1 MHTRYLDEF
10 TVGDIFESR
19 SASLTEAQIMD
30 FALMWD
36 PQPFHI
42 DKQMATKGQFG
53 GIIASGFQTQALAFR
68 LFYDL
73 GLIAKSNIIGLG
85 VDEARW
91 PAPVRPDDSLRNRV
105 EVMEVKPSRSKP
117 DRGVLKLSHTVLNQD
132 DVVVM
137 TFTTLKIVKRYSD
150 RNALSD

>member
-1 MHTRYLDEF
+1 MHTRYLDDFHIGE
-10 TVGDIFESR
+10 TFESR

-30 FALMWD
+30 FALTWD

-42 DKQMATKGQFG
+42 DKQAALKGPFG

-91 PAPVRPDDSLRNRV
+91 PAPVRPDDALRVIV
-105 EVMEVKPSRSKP
+105 EVLEITPSSSKP
-117 DRGVLKLSHTVLNQD
+117 DRGVLKLGYRVLNQD

-137 TFTTLKIVKRYSD
+137 TFTTIKILKRFAD
-150 RNALSD
+150 

>member
-1 MHTRYLDEF
+1 MHTRYLDDF
-10 TVGDIFESR
+10 TVGEIFESR
-19 SASLTEAQIMD
+19 SASLTEGQIMD
-30 FALMWD
+30 FALTWD

-42 DKQMATKGQFG
+42 DKPASIEGPFG
-53 GIIASGFQTQALAFR
+53 GIIASGFQTQVLAFR

-91 PAPVRPDDSLRNRV
+91 PAPVRPDDALRNIV
-105 EVMEVKPSRSKP
+105 EVVEIKPSSSKP
-117 DRGVLKLSHTVLNQD
+117 DRGVLKLAHKVVNQD

-137 TFTTLKIVKRYSD
+137 TFTTIKILR
-150 RNALSD
+150 RFPE

>member
-1 MHTRYLDEF
+1 MHTRYLDDF
-10 TVGDIFESR
+10 KVGDRFESR

-30 FALMWD
+30 FALTWD

-42 DKQMATKGQFG
+42 DKQAALKGAFG

-91 PAPVRPDDSLRNRV
+91 PAPVRPDDALRNIV
-105 EVMEVKPSRSKP
+105 EVLEVKPSSSKP
-117 DRGVLKLSHTVLNQD
+117 DRGVLKLGHTVVNQD
-132 DVVVM
+132 DVTVM
-137 TFTTLKIVKRYSD
+137 TFTTIKILKRHAD
-150 RNALSD
+150 G

>member
-1 MHTRYLDEF
+1 MHTKYLDDF
-10 TVGDIFESR
+10 RVGDLFESR

-30 FALMWD
+30 FALTWD

-42 DKQMATKGQFG
+42 DKQAATKGQFG

-85 VDEARW
+85 VDDARW
-91 PAPVRPDDSLRNRV
+91 PAPVKPDDALRNIV
-105 EVMEVKPSRSKP
+105 EVLEVKPSSSKP
-117 DRGVLKLSHTVLNQD
+117 DRGVLKLAHKVVNQD

-137 TFTTLKIVKRYSD
+137 TFTTLKILR
-150 RNALSD
+150 RHPE

>member
-1 MHTRYLDEF
+1 MHTRYLDDF
-10 TVGDIFESR
+10 TVGEIFVSR

-42 DKQMATKGQFG
+42 DKKASLKGTFG

-85 VDEARW
+85 VDEVRW
-91 PAPVRPDDSLRNRV
+91 PAPVYPDDNLRNRV
-105 EVMEVKPSRSKP
+105 EVFEVTPSKSKP
-117 DRGVLKLSHTVLNQD
+117 NRGVLKLKHTMLNQND
-132 DVVVM
+132 IVVV
-137 TFTTLKIVKRYSD
+137 TFITIKMLKRT
-150 RNALSD
+150 AE

>member
-1 MHTRYLDEF
+1 MHTRYLDDF
-10 TVGDIFESR
+10 SVGEIFESR

-30 FALMWD
+30 FALTWD

-42 DKQMATKGQFG
+42 DKKAATSGQFG

-85 VDEARW
+85 VDDARW
-91 PAPVRPDDSLRNRV
+91 PAPVRPDDALRNRV
-105 EVMEVKPSRSKP
+105 EVLEIKPSSSKP
-117 DRGVLKLSHTVLNQD
+117 DRGVLKLGHTVLNQD

-137 TFTTLKIVKRYSD
+137 TFTTLKILR
-150 RNALSD
+150 RHPA

>member
-1 MHTRYLDEF
+1 MHTRYLDDF
-10 TVGDIFESR
+10 TVGETFESR

-30 FALMWD
+30 FALTWD

-42 DKQMATKGQFG
+42 DKQAAQTGQFG

-85 VDEARW
+85 VDDARW
-91 PAPVRPDDSLRNRV
+91 PAPVRPDDALRNRV
-105 EVMEVKPSRSKP
+105 EVLEIKPSSSKP
-117 DRGVLKLSHTVLNQD
+117 DRGVLKLGHTVLNQD

-137 TFTTLKIVKRYSD
+137 TFTTIKILR
-150 RNALSD
+150 RHPE

>member
-1 MHTRYLDEF
+1 MHTRYLDDF
-10 TVGDIFESR
+10 TVGETFESR

-42 DKQMATKGQFG
+42 DKQASLKGIFG

-73 GLIAKSNIIGLG
+73 GLIVKSNIIGLG
-85 VDEARW
+85 VDEVRW
-91 PAPVRPDDSLRNRV
+91 PAPVYPDDSLRNRV
-105 EVMEVKPSRSKP
+105 EVLEVTPSKSKP
-117 DRGVLKLSHTVLNQD
+117 DRGVLKLKHTMLNQN
-132 DVVVM
+132 DVVVL
-137 TFTTLKIVKRYSD
+137 TFITIKILKRTGK
-150 RNALSD
+150 

>member
-1 MHTRYLDEF
+1 MHTRYLDDF
-10 TVGDIFESR
+10 TVGETFESR

-42 DKQMATKGQFG
+42 DKQASIKGQFG

-85 VDEARW
+85 VDEVRW
-91 PAPVRPDDSLRNRV
+91 PAPVYPDDSLRNCV
-105 EVMEVKPSRSKP
+105 EVLEVKPSKSKP
-117 DRGVLKLSHTVLNQD
+117 DRGVLKLKHTMLNQT

-137 TFTTLKIVKRYSD
+137 TFITIKILKRT
-150 RNALSD
+150 AE